1 MSAATHRS
9 AARDDY
15 FSKTIG
21 SGSWGSGWPTQLN
34 RLSLHLLAWHA
45 NCNISKEPTK
55 ERLPLQS
62 LSDYAA
68 ADS

>member
-34 RLSLHLLAWHA
+34 RLSLHCWKWPDNIH
-45 NCNISKEPTK
+45 ISKKPTK
-55 ERLPLQS
+55 GRLPLQS
-62 LSDYAA
+62 LSDCAA